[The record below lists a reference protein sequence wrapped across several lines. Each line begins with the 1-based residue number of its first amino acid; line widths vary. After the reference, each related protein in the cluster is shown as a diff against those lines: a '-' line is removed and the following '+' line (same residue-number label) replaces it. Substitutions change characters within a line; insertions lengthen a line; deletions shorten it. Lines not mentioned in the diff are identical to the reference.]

1 MSSSGYWRLLIP
13 YFVSPPGSR
22 GSNEYPPS
30 CASTIGIA
38 RSNEAMRLPPEERA
52 EDGRA
57 ECHIEADDQLPEEL
71 ELSREMVSNVRAH
84 DSQVFLQLGKAC
96 VDPVTKLLLR
106 FERGEALFHR
116 GRIMDVV
123 TSLRARGASA
133 PSGDRGGRGPRRP
146 VL

>member
-22 GSNEYPPS
+22 GSNEY
-30 CASTIGIA
+30 
-38 RSNEAMRLPPEERA
+38 MRLPPEERA

-57 ECHIEADDQLPEEL
+57 ECHIEADDQLPEKL

-116 GRIMDVV
+116 GRIHGCRH
-123 TSLRARGASA
+123 LP
-133 PSGDRGGRGPRRP
+133 PSEGGFGPFGRP
-146 VL
+146 GRPRPPETCPSVA